1 MILAI
6 RGHLFHKPRG
16 KIMEELIQRVVAS
29 TGIDAGIAQKAV
41 GMILGFL
48 HKEGPSEQ
56 VGALMEAIPGAQE
69 AATQSQG
76 GGGLMG
82 MAAGLMGGGVMGL
95 GAKLMGAGVSMDQ
108 IGGIGKEVFAY
119 AKEKAGED
127 VMGGIVGHIPGLD
140 KFV

>member
-1 MILAI
+1 
-6 RGHLFHKPRG
+6 
-16 KIMEELIQRVVAS
+16 MEELIQRVVAS
-29 TGIDAGIAQKAV
+29 TGIDAGLAQKSI
-41 GMILGFL
+41 GMILSFL
-48 HKEGPSEQ
+48 HKEGPADH

-69 AATQSQG
+69 AATASQ

-95 GAKLMGAGVSMDQ
+95 GAKLMGLGVSMDQ
-108 IGGIGKEVFAY
+108 IGGISKEVFTY
-119 AKEKAGED
+119 GKEKAGAD